1 MSSFSHSYG
10 DPAHSGGSGL
20 LRLAR
25 ATWFAAPA
33 LARTAIALLVLS
45 LPVLLLPIF
54 DDRLFQGVSV
64 WLKPWKF
71 LVSIGT
77 YLLTLA
83 VVFAWLPQG
92 SRPSLAKRYVVWASV
107 VSGLFEIG
115 YITWQAAWG
124 QGSHFNF
131 SSPSSI
137 LMYSLMGVGAVT
149 LTSTALVQ
157 GVMVLRSPA
166 FALPPALQQGIGWG
180 LVLTFGLGTGFGGY
194 LSASPT
200 GHWIGGQ
207 PSDGAGLAVVQ
218 WARDGG
224 DLRVAHFFGIHAVH
238 FIALFAW
245 GLVVFARHVNVP
257 GLSGHTQQWVWAFC
271 AAYSAFCLWTFQQAV
286 RGQPFLA

>member
-1 MSSFSHSYG
+1 MSGISHPNV
-10 DPAHSGGSGL
+10 DRAQQGSSAM

-25 ATWFAAPA
+25 TTLAASPA
-33 LARTAIALLVLS
+33 LAWTAIALLVLS
-45 LPVLLLPIF
+45 LPALMLPLF
-54 DDRLFQGVSV
+54 DERLFQGVSV

-83 VVFAWLPQG
+83 VVFAWLPQT
-92 SRPSLAKRYVVWASV
+92 SHPSLAKRYVVWASV

-115 YITWQAAWG
+115 YISWQAAWG

-131 SSPSSI
+131 SSPSTI

-149 LTSTALVQ
+149 LTSTSLVQ

-180 LVLTFGLGTGFGGY
+180 LVLTFALGTGFGAY
-194 LSASPT
+194 LSASPS
-200 GHWIGGQ
+200 GHWVGGQ
-207 PSDGAGLAVVQ
+207 PSDAAGLAVVQ

-245 GLVVFARHVNVP
+245 GVVVLARRANVP
-257 GLSGHTQQWVWAFC
+257 GLSGQTRQWVWAFC
-271 AAYSAFCLWTFQQAV
+271 AAYTAFCLWTFLQAV
-286 RGQPFLA
+286 GGQPFLA